1 MTRPTRSRIGYLVAL
16 MIAVALAFYLSGK
29 LFQPGEEEPAPRE
42 PALETAPAEPEPP
55 AVATLP
61 EQPEPAPVDETPT
74 VVEKEPEPWA
84 EDSMVPARFMRDLAR
99 YGVSRFHPADTRDNP
114 GEMPMNTLTYGLL
127 NARFGLDRNAFG
139 QVQAGGADA
148 MRRRILGYV
157 FQPGFVAYLYGH
169 YADRFIEEVRAAVN
183 EAEREYRS
191 GQGFAKQP
199 LRPADAAVMLSGNAA
214 LARDGAKDFAA
225 VAANRGIVTRVHDA
239 QVTARAVTAAYE
251 SMWAR
256 TREGEVPP
264 PEAEAEVRRAIE
276 AREAARMAVVRAV
289 RQETGRLAIDD
300 GEVFFLAGWAGRRAT
315 TPGQAQG
322 VGELGEALADLADR
336 LDALAAEF

>member
-1 MTRPTRSRIGYLVAL
+1 MTRPARSRIGYLVAL

-29 LFQPGEEEPAPRE
+29 FFQPDEEEPTPKE
-42 PALETAPAEPEPP
+42 PASEAVPQAPP
-55 AVATLP
+55 AVTLP
-61 EQPEPAPVDETPT
+61 EPTEPATSVEETPA
-74 VVEKEPEPWA
+74 VAEKEPEPWV
-84 EDSMVPARFMRDLAR
+84 EDNMIPARFMRDLAR
-99 YGVSRFHPADTRDNP
+99 YGVSRFHPAGTRENP

-139 QVQAGGADA
+139 QVQTGGADA

-191 GQGFAKQP
+191 GQGFAKQA
-199 LRPADAAVMLSGNAA
+199 LRPADAAVMLSGNAV
-214 LARDGAKDFAA
+214 LARDGAKVFAA
-225 VAANRGIVTRVHDA
+225 VAANRSIVTRVHDA
-239 QVTARAVTAAYE
+239 QVAARAVAGAYE

-256 TREGEVPP
+256 TRDGAAPP
-264 PEAEAEVRRAIE
+264 SEAEAEVRRAIE

-289 RQETGRLAIDD
+289 RQETGHLSIDD
-300 GEVFFLAGWAGRRAT
+300 GEVFFLAAWAGRRAT

-322 VGELGEALADLADR
+322 VGELGEVLSNLADR
-336 LDALAAEF
+336 LDVLAAEY